1 MKLNLALMA
10 AAALSLTGC
19 VTYDEGYRTTG
30 RVGDAYGTYRGDRTY
45 DTSRTRVVEDRAGN
59 VYRVYP
65 DGTAVLIGR
74 STSSAY
80 PYGYGGY
87 STYPYGSGGYSTY
100 PYGYGGYSNSPYGY
114 GGYSTYPGRYV
125 GPPRVYAPRPVYT
138 PTHPT
143 RPQSPHPQA
152 NNPTPPPVMGPVPPP
167 SFTPRTES
175 AAAAAERAE
184 ARRESRKSPDLRPTE
199 P

>member
-138 PTHPT
+138 PT

>member
-30 RVGDAYGTYRGDRTY
+30 RVGDAYGTYRGDRGY
-45 DTSRTRVVEDRAGN
+45 DAPRTRVVEDRAGN

-74 STSSAY
+74 STSSPY

-87 STYPYGSGGYSTY
+87 STYPYGSGGYSSY
-100 PYGYGGYSNSPYGY
+100 PYGYGGYGNTPYGY
-114 GGYSTYPGRYV
+114 GGYGTARGGYA
-125 GPPRVYAPRPVYT
+125 GPPRVYAPRPVYV
-138 PTHPT
+138 PT
-143 RPQSPHPQA
+143 RPQNPSVPQA
-152 NNPTPPPVMGPVPPP
+152 NTPAPPPVMGPVPPP
-167 SFTPRTES
+167 AFTPRTES
-175 AAAAAERAE
+175 AASRVERAE
-184 ARRESRKSPDLRPTE
+184 ARRESRTQPELRPTE